1 LDTLETPVIA
11 LGSGE
16 DRPQGS
22 AQGIKGNDIRRR
34 DGWHGKV
41 VRKGR
46 EEMVI
51 GKGLTAGSSLP
62 YQ

>member
-1 LDTLETPVIA
+1 MA
-11 LGSGE
+11 
-16 DRPQGS
+16 
-22 AQGIKGNDIRRR
+22 GIVE
-34 DGWHGKV
+34 V
-41 VRKGR
+41 VRRER